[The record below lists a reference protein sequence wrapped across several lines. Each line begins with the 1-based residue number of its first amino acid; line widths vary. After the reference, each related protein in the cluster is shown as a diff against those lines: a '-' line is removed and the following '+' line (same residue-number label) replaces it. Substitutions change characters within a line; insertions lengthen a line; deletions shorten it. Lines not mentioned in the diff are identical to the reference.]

1 MFDFELDTSQLCCG
15 VVHYI
20 YRMKSDKV
28 FLRGAPLGRIWDARG
43 FGSLLFTI
51 FSFMCGRFVRKT
63 DLREAAK
70 FFSASLIETD
80 LGESYNIAPKQPV
93 VVVMEDGKRKLVSMR
108 WGLIPPWSNDPN
120 IGYKMINARAETIL
134 GKASFKNAFKHRRC
148 LIVADGFYEW
158 REENARKVPVYIF
171 LKDKGPFGMAG
182 IYETWKPATGE
193 AIKTCSIIT
202 TEANEFMK
210 PIHHRMPVIVRR
222 EDEDAWLNPQT
233 DEKSLLQILK
243 PLDASLMDCHDVS
256 PAVNSPTHDAKDLI
270 NPV

>member
-1 MFDFELDTSQLCCG
+1 MAFEDACDSNAEKKVYPESYRTEVAYYILFSQ
-15 VVHYI
+15 
-20 YRMKSDKV
+20 
-28 FLRGAPLGRIWDARG
+28 
-43 FGSLLFTI
+43 T
-51 FSFMCGRFVRKT
+51 MCGRFVRKT

-93 VVVMEDGKRKLVSMR
+93 VVVMEEGKRKLVSMR

-134 GKASFKNAFKHRRC
+134 EKASFKNAFKHRRC

-158 REENARKVPVYIF
+158 REEDAKKVPVYIF

-202 TEANEFMK
+202 TAANEFMK
-210 PIHHRMPVIVRR
+210 PIHHRMPVIVWR